1 MPINRA
7 RGLEGSPLTL
17 MDRIYG
23 HAGTA
28 ITQASLTAI
37 SYRTFE
43 YASED
48 DAESDTSGTEVSTS
62 ASLVVADTV
71 FDTLQT
77 DARWTRDSTGYN
89 FRFTLPVARLPNG
102 GKFIRV
108 EVLFD
113 PTSGDDFPSV
123 WIIEVLA
130 MAGN

>member
-1 MPINRA
+1 MPISRA
-7 RGLEGSPLTL
+7 QGFEGSPLTL
-17 MDRIYG
+17 MDRVYG

-37 SYRTFE
+37 SYAAWE
-43 YASED
+43 YASVD
-48 DAESDTSGTEVSTS
+48 DAESDTNGTAVGVS

-77 DARWTRDSTGYN
+77 DARWARDALGYN

-102 GKFIRV
+102 GKYVRV

-113 PTSGDDFPSV
+113 PTSGEDFPSV
-123 WIIEVLA
+123 WIIDVLP

>member
-7 RGLEGSPLTL
+7 QGFEGSPLTL

-28 ITQASLTAI
+28 ITQASLSAI
-37 SYRTFE
+37 SYQAWE
-43 YASED
+43 YSSED
-48 DAESDTSGTEVSTS
+48 DAESDTNSTAVGTS

-77 DARWTRDSTGYN
+77 DARWSRDSVGYN
-89 FRFTLPVARLPNG
+89 FRFTLPVARLPTG
-102 GKFIRV
+102 GSFVRV

-113 PTSGDDFPSV
+113 PASGEDFPSV
-123 WIIEVLA
+123 WIIEVLP